1 MAHMYPNVFPEDSK
15 SSGERKVFEFFKS
28 NAPSNW
34 YILHSFRLPAHKKV
48 VFGEAD
54 FVVIAPNIGVYI
66 LEIKSG
72 GVGFDGTYWL
82 FRNREGKVEKKHR
95 GPFQQAREAMF
106 EIEKII
112 TDELGNSYNSVNIE
126 YGYGVIFTDDDI
138 FPLQSI
144 VEDERWRLYKNV
156 VSPDYCSFIKS
167 LHTNFEKE
175 LNMLRKRIPTPL
187 TDSDASKIASRLR
200 PIVDC
205 VVPFRKFIEDTERDI
220 LSFTEEQYSCLDD
233 IEINDHMVVTGGAGT
248 GKTLLAVEE
257 AKRAAEGGL
266 SVGLFCYNKYL
277 ADYIKSSLTDY
288 DISVYSVH
296 YYMTKICGNSI
307 QDEKKDDK
315 FFACLLPALAT
326 EVTSKDDKKFDL
338 LIVDEFQDI
347 CNTAYLDFFDAV
359 LKGGLMDGK
368 FTFFGD
374 FARQAIYDNSASLST
389 LSNYAF
395 FARKCLTIN
404 CRNTRNIGSE
414 LINVTG
420 YDGKIYKL
428 MIDGEPVDY
437 YVWNDTKEQIE
448 KLNTRIKELKSKGFG
463 GYSIVILS
471 PKKRENSIINE
482 YDPNG
487 YLIGNY
493 GDDNSLYYAMFS
505 TIQAF
510 KGLES
515 TIVILVDIDNY
526 DNSQLMYIGLSR
538 ARSKM
543 IVLESAAAQKQ
554 RKKIMAKR

>member
-15 SSGERKVFEFFKS
+15 SSGERKVFEFFKL

-34 YILHSFRLPAHKKV
+34 YVLHSFRLPAHQKV

-54 FVVIAPNIGVYI
+54 FVVIAPSIGVYI
-66 LEIKSG
+66 LEVKSG
-72 GVGFDGTYWL
+72 GVGFDGTNWL
-82 FRNREGKVEKKHR
+82 FRNREGKVEKKQR

-112 TDELGNSYNSVNIE
+112 INEFGNSYNPVNIE
-126 YGYGVIFTDDDI
+126 YGYGVIFTDDDV

-144 VEDERWRLYKNV
+144 VEDERWRLYKNIN
-156 VSPDYCSFIKS
+156 SPDYCAFIKS
-167 LHTNFEKE
+167 LHTNFVKE
-175 LNMLRKRIPTPL
+175 LNTLQKRIPAPL
-187 TDSDASKIASRLR
+187 TDSDASKIASKLR

-205 VVPFRKFIEDTERDI
+205 VVPLRKFIDDTERDI

-257 AKRAAEGGL
+257 AKRAADSGL
-266 SVGLFCYNKYL
+266 SVGLFCFNKNL
-277 ADYIKSSLTDY
+277 ADYIKKSLTDY

-296 YYMTKICGNSI
+296 AYMTKICGNLIS
-307 QDEKKDDK
+307 DEKKDDDY
-315 FFACLLPALAT
+315 FACTLPALAT
-326 EVTSKDDKKFDL
+326 EIVSVDDKKFDL

-347 CNTAYLDFFDAV
+347 CSAAYLDFFDAI
-359 LKGGLMDGK
+359 LKGGLMNGK

-374 FARQAIYDNSASLST
+374 FARQAIYDNSASLAT

-395 FARKCLTIN
+395 FARKSLSIN
-404 CRNTRNIGSE
+404 CRNTRNIGNE
-414 LINVTG
+414 LINITG
-420 YDGKIYKL
+420 YNEKSYRL
-428 MIDGEPVDY
+428 MISGEPVDY
-437 YVWNDTKEQIE
+437 YVWNDSKEQID
-448 KLNTRIKELKSKGFG
+448 KLNARIKDLKSKGFG

-471 PKKRENSIINE
+471 PKRRENSIINE
-482 YDPNG
+482 YDPNS
-487 YLIGNY
+487 YIIGNY
-493 GDDNSLYYAMFS
+493 GDDNYLYYAMFS

-515 TIVILVDIDNY
+515 TIVILVDIDSY

-543 IVLESAAAQKQ
+543 IVLESVDAQKQ
-554 RKKIMAKR
+554 RRKFMTKR

>member
-1 MAHMYPNVFPEDSK
+1 MAHMYPNLFPEESN
-15 SSGERKVFEFFKS
+15 SPGERKVFDFLKS
-28 NAPSNW
+28 NAPANW
-34 YILHSFRLPAHKKV
+34 YVLHSFRLPAHKKV

-54 FVVIAPNIGVYI
+54 FVVIAPDIGVYI

-72 GVGFDGTYWL
+72 GVGFDGTDWL
-82 FRNREGKVEKKHR
+82 FRNRKGEVNKKRR

-112 TDELGNSYNSVNIE
+112 INELGNSYNAVNIE
-126 YGYGVIFTDDDI
+126 YGYGVIFTDDDA

-156 VSPDYCSFIKS
+156 SSPNYCKFLKS
-167 LHTNFEKE
+167 LHTNFGKE
-175 LNMLRKRIPTPL
+175 LIKLGKATPTPL
-187 TDSDASKIASRLR
+187 TDSEASKIASKLR

-205 VVPFRKFIEDTERDI
+205 VVPLRKFIDDTERDI

-233 IEINDHMVVTGGAGT
+233 IEINDRMVVIGGAGT
-248 GKTLLAVEE
+248 GKTLLATEE
-257 AKRAAEGGL
+257 AKRAAANGL
-266 SVGLFCYNKYL
+266 SVGLFCFNKNL
-277 ADYIKSSLTDY
+277 ADYLKMNLADY
-288 DISVYSVH
+288 DISVYSIH
-296 YYMTKICGNSI
+296 YYMTKICGDLI
-307 QDEKKDDK
+307 TDEKKDDN
-315 FFACLLPALAT
+315 FFACLLPELAK
-326 EVTSKDDKKFDL
+326 EVASADYNKFDL

-347 CNTAYLDFFDAV
+347 CSAAYLGFFDAV
-359 LKGGLMDGK
+359 LKGGLSDGK

-374 FARQAIYDNSASLST
+374 FAGQAIYDNSASLDT
-389 LSNYAF
+389 LSNYAY
-395 FARKCLTIN
+395 FAKKRLMIN
-404 CRNTRNIGSE
+404 CRNTRNIGNE
-414 LINVTG
+414 LINITG
-420 YDGKIYKL
+420 YDEKSYRLKIE
-428 MIDGEPVDY
+428 GEPVDY
-437 YVWNDTKEQIE
+437 YVWNNSKEQID
-448 KLNTRIKELKSKGFG
+448 KLNERIKELKSKGFG
-463 GYSIVILS
+463 GYSITILS

-526 DNSQLMYIGLSR
+526 DNSKLMYIGLSR

-554 RKKIMAKR
+554 RRKVISKR